1 MLLHYKTFH
10 HNNDM
15 IIQKECD
22 KTRNTETIRHNFND
36 LHLGCKDIWM
46 KEKNKHAYYHFY

>member
-1 MLLHYKTFH
+1 MLLHFKTFH